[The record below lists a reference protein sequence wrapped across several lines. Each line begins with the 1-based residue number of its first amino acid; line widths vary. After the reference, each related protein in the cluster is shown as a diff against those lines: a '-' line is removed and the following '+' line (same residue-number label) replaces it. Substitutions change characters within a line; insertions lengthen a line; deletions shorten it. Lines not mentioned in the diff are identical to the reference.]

1 MGLIYDRRGAAPSAS
16 RSQLGC
22 PPSAEVL
29 HQAAVQGRSRWLG
42 VSVLLTD
49 IEIVLCLL
57 PPLSFGL
64 RSFHVLLSFYCSMR
78 FRVPITSVVP
88 ARRVTT
94 YLLNGLDAIK
104 SGPYS
109 DKMQFSGSN
118 NNRCCEIFAST
129 ASSSPTSANTSWPE
143 TSEPK
148 NSDRGCARKVRA
160 CACC

>member
-49 IEIVLCLL
+49 IEIVLCFL

-78 FRVPITSVVP
+78 FRVPWNII
-88 ARRVTT
+88 RGW
-94 YLLNGLDAIK
+94 LLELGVDAT
-104 SGPYS
+104 
-109 DKMQFSGSN
+109 Q
-118 NNRCCEIFAST
+118 
-129 ASSSPTSANTSWPE
+129 
-143 TSEPK
+143 
-148 NSDRGCARKVRA
+148 DRGGVGGLLSSISVGIR
-160 CACC
+160 